1 MQELPA
7 SLIGGTIGIILGLI
21 FGGLNLSDRLQ
32 RLRQLIEAGVKDPAK
47 TNWNDVAAEVQGIE
61 RDARSFVAL
70 FRRLVGR

>member
-21 FGGLNLSDRLQ
+21 FGGLQLSDRLQ
-32 RLRQLIEAGVKDPAK
+32 RLRQLVESGAKDPGK
-47 TNWNDVAAEVQGIE
+47 TNWNEVVAEVQGIE

>member
-7 SLIGGTIGIILGLI
+7 SLIGGTIGILLGLI
-21 FGGLNLSDRLQ
+21 FGGLQLSDRLQ
-32 RLRQLIEAGVKDPAK
+32 RLRQMIETGVKDPGK
-47 TNWNDVAAEVQGIE
+47 TNWNEVVTEVQGIE